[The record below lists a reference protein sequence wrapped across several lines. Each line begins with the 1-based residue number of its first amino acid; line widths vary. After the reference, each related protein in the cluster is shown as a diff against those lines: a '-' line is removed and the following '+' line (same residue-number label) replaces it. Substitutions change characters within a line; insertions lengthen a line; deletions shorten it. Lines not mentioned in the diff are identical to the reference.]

1 MAIDAP
7 NRKVNVGLAAGAVMT
22 ILAWA
27 SKAFGGPEI
36 TAEVALSGSTLI
48 VFILQYMVPE
58 PPDAE
63 VLPPPET
70 KPNA

>member
-1 MAIDAP
+1 MAIEAP
-7 NRKVNVGLAAGAVMT
+7 NRKVNVGLAAGAIMT

-48 VFILQYMVPE
+48 VFVLQYLVPE
-58 PPDAE
+58 PPDPE
-63 VLPPPET
+63 ILPPPKEA
-70 KPNA
+70 P

>member
-1 MAIDAP
+1 
-7 NRKVNVGLAAGAVMT
+7 MT

-48 VFILQYMVPE
+48 VFVLQYLVPE
-58 PPDAE
+58 PPDPE
-63 VLPPPET
+63 ILPPPKEA
-70 KPNA
+70 P